1 MLMVFVHIHFC
12 SDVTAQ
18 TENLMGYYK
27 YPYSC
32 NYAIVGACKYVVMWF
47 RTPAQ
52 DEVRFVIAAKDV
64 ESTELGFSNTMD
76 IVRIENTFSRPNTA

>member
-1 MLMVFVHIHFC
+1 
-12 SDVTAQ
+12 
-18 TENLMGYYK
+18 MGYYK

-47 RTPAQ
+47 KTPAQ

-64 ESTELGFSNTMD
+64 ESTELGFSKNMD
-76 IVRIENTFSRPNTA
+76 IVRIKNIIRRPNMWLIN

>member
-1 MLMVFVHIHFC
+1 
-12 SDVTAQ
+12 
-18 TENLMGYYK
+18 MGYYK

-47 RTPAQ
+47 NTPAQ

-64 ESTELGFSNTMD
+64 ESTELGFSKTMD
-76 IVRIENTFSRPNTA
+76 IVRVKMNSSRPKPWLINL